1 MLGWDIVHV
10 PCSCVPA
17 ERPQSSHWLAFL
29 LSMHENGLVKME
41 VVNILVPSSSTEP
54 SLCSGECWAS
64 QLLSTQR
71 LWQLCSWTCGK
82 LCSGGASL
90 PYGKEIRWF
99 QMALVRQPCSKE
111 SCCVHLSVC
120 HWSLTGPEHRGISSL
135 GLCSCCFLSLK
146 LSSPSTPLSQLLL
159 TL

>member
-1 MLGWDIVHV
+1 
-10 PCSCVPA
+10 
-17 ERPQSSHWLAFL
+17 
-29 LSMHENGLVKME
+29 MHENGLVKME

-111 SCCVHLSVC
+111 SCCGHLSVC
-120 HWSLTGPEHRGISSL
+120 HWSLTGPEHRGISSPGPL
-135 GLCSCCFLSLK
+135 LMLLSLPETLFSFHSTEPAASYPVGVCSVVTYPK
-146 LSSPSTPLSQLLL
+146 GPSLIP
-159 TL
+159 